1 MDSKPAQ
8 TASPQDGYL
17 TPPHFTVPAS
27 ASQERHGA
35 ALATLQLANTPV
47 PAQAPS
53 LASSQ
58 RTATLERS
66 LSPPYI
72 LTPTSSSPEQYWSE
86 QAALRRAIL
95 AQADAHEP
103 AQTPS
108 TVDPRKLFNVEGSH
122 TPPPASKSLSQL
134 LMEGDSEHTKLD
146 CSRSFPSTPSA
157 EVPTVPDR
165 YIFDKELKTYNFD
178 QLPSHLSPSSRE
190 MSATPDQ
197 KVTRESWEDLVDWG
211 KNPDLSPA
219 PLAKLPLVW
228 QRSGH
233 EPLSLPNVPAPCPE
247 AKPVHGLKPGS
258 KDPFMG
264 SQFPCNPDDGFREF
278 ADSSLDARFDL
289 PEQPLGP
296 TATKAA
302 VEETMCD
309 MERELDQVQ
318 AIRDQLWKVS

>member
-1 MDSKPAQ
+1 
-8 TASPQDGYL
+8 
-17 TPPHFTVPAS
+17 
-27 ASQERHGA
+27 
-35 ALATLQLANTPV
+35 
-47 PAQAPS
+47 
-53 LASSQ
+53 
-58 RTATLERS
+58 
-66 LSPPYI
+66 
-72 LTPTSSSPEQYWSE
+72 
-86 QAALRRAIL
+86 
-95 AQADAHEP
+95 
-103 AQTPS
+103 
-108 TVDPRKLFNVEGSH
+108 
-122 TPPPASKSLSQL
+122 
-134 LMEGDSEHTKLD
+134 
-146 CSRSFPSTPSA
+146 
-157 EVPTVPDR
+157 VPDR